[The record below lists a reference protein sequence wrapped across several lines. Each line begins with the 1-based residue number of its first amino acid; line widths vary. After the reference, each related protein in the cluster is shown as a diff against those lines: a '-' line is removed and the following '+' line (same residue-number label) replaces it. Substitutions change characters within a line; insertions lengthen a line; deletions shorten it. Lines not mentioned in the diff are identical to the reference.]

1 MILPN
6 KSAPGSQFNKLTKPL
21 QSNAAKKTL
30 VKPCIFYDD
39 DDGDD
44 DDEEEKNPFRNE
56 KKHIAT
62 TNTSANRI
70 KKETQLEIEKALS
83 VDPSVFEY
91 DEIYDKLEEEKAK
104 LNPKLKSQNESKEVR
119 KLNYLK

>member
-6 KSAPGSQFNKLTKPL
+6 KSALGSQFNKLTKPL

-104 LNPKLKSQNESKEVR
+104 LNPKLKSQNESKEV
-119 KLNYLK
+119 K

>member
-1 MILPN
+1 MIIPN
-6 KSAPGSQFNKLTKPL
+6 KATLGGTQLKSKLNASANS
-21 QSNAAKKTL
+21 KTL

-39 DDGDD
+39 EDD
-44 DDEEEKNPFRNE
+44 DDEEKTPFKNE
-56 KKHIAT
+56 KKHIAA

-83 VDPSVFEY
+83 VDPNVFEY

-104 LNPKLKSQNESKEVR
+104 MNPKLKNKNESKEV
-119 KLNYLK
+119 K